1 METIG
6 QTGKLERVRDALE
19 SLGLVGF
26 WSFQLGQLLEDLD
39 LRLSLGSWTYAERDE
54 SQRIEVYNRT
64 AMEKRK
70 RTSVGVISPSID
82 ERLKMR
88 SVSDLGLV
96 LLALVL
102 DSVGLGGVELSKVSF
117 VAVRNVKEGWTRG

>member
-1 METIG
+1 MEMIG

>member
-1 METIG
+1 MEMIG

-54 SQRIEVYNRT
+54 SQRIEVYDRT